1 MRSELL
7 EFADVTED
15 VNLTSLQS
23 LYKDVAAG
31 LLQIRDDHLV

>member
-1 MRSELL
+1 MRLELL

-23 LYKDVAAG
+23 QYKDVAAG